1 MPPEDINVL
10 KNELSN
16 VVKWLEKIE
25 VALTKQREETREE
38 IKQIYERL
46 DHQRDA
52 VNRQECER
60 YREKCCSR
68 QEFRNEKQDDKITTL
83 MLQLAK
89 WGGIGVG
96 IGLVLKYWPQ

>member
-1 MPPEDINVL
+1 MSVL

-25 VALTKQREETREE
+25 LALTKQREETREE

-46 DHQRDA
+46 DNQKNA
-52 VNRQECER
+52 VTRQECER
-60 YREKCCSR
+60 YREKCCAK
-68 QEFRNEKQDDKITTL
+68 QESKNEKQDDKITII

-89 WGGIGVG
+89 WCGLGTG
-96 IGLVLKYWPQ
+96 IGLVLKYWPK

>member
-1 MPPEDINVL
+1 M
-10 KNELSN
+10 
-16 VVKWLEKIE
+16 
-25 VALTKQREETREE
+25 
-38 IKQIYERL
+38 
-46 DHQRDA
+46 
-52 VNRQECER
+52 NRQECER

-68 QEFRNEKQDDKITTL
+68 QESRNEKQDDKITTL